1 MAESGPTR
9 TGRTFA
15 TPAVTVRFPL
25 PVPVGV
31 RGTVRRP
38 ALPVKHVQG
47 YGWRSSRPRRR
58 AALPRARHGRRPPR
72 PRLRLP
78 TVQPPGTGR
87 EAFIRLVEEA
97 VESIPEEFRDRLAN
111 VDFVVEET
119 PRGDEVPGGELLL
132 GLYQGVP
139 LTERGAGYFGVLP
152 DRIVLFRRPIEARA
166 RSDADLAEL
175 VREVVLHEVAHY
187 FGIDDDR
194 LDELGW

>member
-1 MAESGPTR
+1 
-9 TGRTFA
+9 
-15 TPAVTVRFPL
+15 VL
-25 PVPVGV
+25 PVNHVGSMV
-31 RGTVRRP
+31 GTS
-38 ALPVKHVQG
+38 AN
-47 YGWRSSRPRRR
+47 RSRKEPLLR
-58 AALPRARHGRRPPR
+58 RARHGRRPPR

-78 TVQPPGTGR
+78 VVQPPGSGR
-87 EAFIRLVEEA
+87 EAFMRLVEEA
-97 VESIPEEFRDRLAN
+97 VESIPEQFRDRLAN
-111 VDFVVEET
+111 VDFVIEET

-175 VREVVLHEVAHY
+175 VREVVIHEVAHY